1 MMKKPRITIV
11 CPLFNEED
19 NVVPLAEAVSRSMPA
34 HESWELVLVDDGS
47 TDATYAQARR
57 LVHRDARIRVFRLAR
72 NYGQS
77 TATQAGF
84 DHARGDIIVTMD
96 GDLQNDPGDIPAL
109 IAKLEQGYDLVAGYR
124 ENRRDRL
131 VTRKIPSKVANVLI
145 RWLTGVPIRDNG
157 CSLKAYRRSL
167 ARRIGLYAEMH
178 RFIPALAVGITGART
193 AELPVR
199 HHPRRYGRSKYGLS
213 RVWKVLSDLL
223 VVIMIRWFR
232 DRPLY
237 MFALGALGAFVAAL
251 LFVIGAVLAPLMAG
265 SNVDSIVLP
274 SAAIVLIGLALFLL
288 MVGLIA
294 EVALRQVSTWRRPR
308 SAGPAS
314 LP

>member
-1 MMKKPRITIV
+1 
-11 CPLFNEED
+11 LFNEED